1 MCGINKTTYNKFK
14 FYSTPLSA
22 RPSARGAMF
31 PKVPHA
37 HTASVD
43 KTVYGKKLHI
53 TDRYI

>member
-1 MCGINKTTYNKFK
+1 MCGINKTTYNKSK

-31 PKVPHA
+31 PKVPYAHA
-37 HTASVD
+37 VSVD
-43 KTVYGKKLHI
+43 KAVYGKKLHI